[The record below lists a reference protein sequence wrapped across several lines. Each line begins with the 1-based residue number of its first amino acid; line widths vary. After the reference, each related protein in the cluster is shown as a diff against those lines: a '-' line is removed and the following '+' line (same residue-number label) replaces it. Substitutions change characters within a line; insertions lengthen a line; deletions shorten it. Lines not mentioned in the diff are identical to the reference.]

1 MTEPLTKI
9 VLSALNLLHG
19 TSVWLV
25 VSFFLA
31 GVLHNIITPDRMQRM
46 LGNRK
51 FSSIVKAAFSGMF
64 LPICSCGVIP
74 LGLGLYYSGAYLGP
88 TLAFMTATPILN
100 PAALLLTYG
109 FLGPEIA
116 AIYFVTGIIVSLV
129 SGVVGNWLAG
139 EEIHAPGMDGT
150 VESIK
155 LTTAEKVP
163 FSAKIRAGLE
173 WGFKDMGAMV
183 SKYVCYGLLLVGI
196 ILTLVPQEYIQQY
209 LGTPGLISVVGIAA
223 LGAIMYVCAVG
234 HIPFIAVL
242 VASGAAPG
250 VAITFL
256 MSGAATNIPELM
268 SIGKLIGRRAACIYM
283 VVLTGLSIVAGYI
296 ANIILLPEFVPF
308 FNLDKTR
315 DVVGIANKLI
325 IAAPEPVQYIC
336 SGIIIFLAGYSLWPQ
351 VRRVFSREAS
361 A

>member
-1 MTEPLTKI
+1 MIVFFTK
-9 VLSALNLLHG
+9 VLFSAFNLLNG

-25 VSFFLA
+25 ISFFLA
-31 GVLHNIITPDRMQRM
+31 GVLHNLITPDRMQRM

-51 FSSIVKAAFSGMF
+51 LSSIVKAAFSGLL

-109 FLGPEIA
+109 FLGPQIA
-116 AIYFVTGIIVSLV
+116 AIYFVTGIIVSIV
-129 SGVVGNWLAG
+129 TGVVGNWLAG
-139 EEIHAPGMDGT
+139 QEIHAPGMDGT
-150 VESIK
+150 
-155 LTTAEKVP
+155 AEPVQLVSTEPVP

-196 ILTLVPQEYIQQY
+196 ILTLVPQGYIQQY
-209 LGTPGLISVVGIAA
+209 LGTPGLISVIGIAL
-223 LGAIMYVCAVG
+223 LGSVMYVCAVG

-250 VAITFL
+250 LAITFL

-268 SIGKLIGRRAACIYM
+268 SIGKLIGRRAATIYL

-296 ANIILLPEFVPF
+296 ANLILLPDFVPL

-315 DVVGIANKLI
+315 DIVNIANKLV
-325 IAAPEPVQYIC
+325 IATPEPVQYLC
-336 SGIIIFLAGYSLWPQ
+336 SGIIIILAGYSLWPQ
-351 VRRVFSREAS
+351 FRRVLSKEAS